1 MQNSVFYLPCQSRL
15 ASGIHP
21 YNFFK
26 LLRISSHQNVYWI
39 LSDLYIPTCVGK
51 IFQFMVFTFLEN
63 HWIYAFLLMSQSLA
77 HKLLVAFFENLF
89 PQDRRSGLVC
99 SSIKIESEYMKMT
112 WNISFFPFG
121 RITIFLNVMAL
132 QFCNV
137 YQIVWY

>member
-1 MQNSVFYLPCQSRL
+1 MQNSVFYLPCPSRL

-63 HWIYAFLLMSQSLA
+63 HWIYAFLLMPQSPTQNSLQN
-77 HKLLVAFFENLF
+77 FLF
-89 PQDRRSGLVC
+89 PPRQKGLEEALIC
-99 SSIKIESEYMKMT
+99 SIKIQSENMKKT
-112 WNISFFPFG
+112 CKISLFPFG
-121 RITIFLNVMAL
+121 IIAIFLNVMAL
-132 QFCNV
+132 QF
-137 YQIVWY
+137 WK